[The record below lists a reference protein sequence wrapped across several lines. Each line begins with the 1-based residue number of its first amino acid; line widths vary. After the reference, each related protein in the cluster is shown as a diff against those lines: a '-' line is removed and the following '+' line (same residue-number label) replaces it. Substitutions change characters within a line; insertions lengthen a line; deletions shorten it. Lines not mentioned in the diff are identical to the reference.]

1 VSDETKS
8 CCTTEAESCSTQ
20 KPCCK
25 ARCCV
30 LALVILATLLIV
42 GVLINAMIKYTT
54 PAPLNADRAAF
65 RAKNLVELRAANTEA
80 LTTYGY
86 VDAQRG
92 IVRLPIEQAMKI
104 TVEEWK
110 NPAVGRKLLLDRQAK
125 ASAALPKAPEK
136 PSAFE

>member
-8 CCTTEAESCSTQ
+8 GCETSESCEESS
-20 KPCCK
+20 CCK
-25 ARCCV
+25 SKCI
-30 LALVILATLLIV
+30 LLGLVIIGTLMIV

-65 RAKNLVELRAANTEA
+65 RAKNLVELRAANTDA

-86 VDAQRG
+86 VDQQRG
-92 IVRLPIEQAMKI
+92 VVRLPIDEAMKLTI
-104 TVEEWK
+104 TEWK
-110 NPAVGRKLLLDRQAK
+110 DSAAGRKILLERQAK
-125 ASAALPKAPEK
+125 ASAPLPKAPEK